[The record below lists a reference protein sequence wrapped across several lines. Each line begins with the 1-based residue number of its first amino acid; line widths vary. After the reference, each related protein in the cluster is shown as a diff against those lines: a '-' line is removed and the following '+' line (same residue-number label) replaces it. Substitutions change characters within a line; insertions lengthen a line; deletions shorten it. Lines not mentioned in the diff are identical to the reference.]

1 MSSKRTP
8 KISLSFR
15 GVALTLTP
23 DEARDI
29 MAQLKAQQDKF
40 VAKDFFVTKDYVR
53 TELKRQFPDITPME
67 LTKRVGHLWGRIV
80 SANSPFKRYSSRGEQ
95 IAKNGWRDPETL
107 RVSAHDLL
115 EHHVMFST
123 VYQRGVGPITKGYFD
138 VVIAAIERDL
148 KG

>member
-1 MSSKRTP
+1 
-8 KISLSFR
+8 
-15 GVALTLTP
+15 
-23 DEARDI
+23 

-67 LTKRVGHLWGRIV
+67 LTRRVGHLWGRIV
-80 SANSPFKRYSSRGEQ
+80 SPSSPFKRYSSRGEQ
-95 IAKNGWRDPETL
+95 ITKVGSRDPETL
-107 RVSAHDLL
+107 RVSAHDLR
-115 EHHVMFST
+115 EYHVMFST